1 MSETEGI
8 QKKKKVA
15 IIGCADSKSSAPYGD
30 PSWECWGV
38 NNLYVTIPPDRFSR
52 WFEIHYIHKD
62 PTGKF
67 LRRFQE
73 NFRGK
78 AVADY
83 LKDLAALKIPVMMQK
98 LWPEVPNG
106 VLYPLDRVLRR
117 FSAVNGWFNM
127 YAIDDEGAVDLSNPS
142 ILKWDPGRGMEH
154 EPRVISKGYLTNTI
168 SYMLALAILE
178 GYEEIGIWGVDMAVS
193 SELRGKNE
201 YSWQRPSCEFF
212 LGIAV
217 GMGIKVYIPPTADLL
232 KTRHLYGF
240 EEPQASDWTRKT
252 DEMIASMQQ
261 RQQQAEAEMANHQ
274 AMISRLDGAVEALER
289 IKKHAREG
297 MGLPELLAQVDRYI
311 AGNSKVRTE
320 QKMQARI
327 ARKKVDQYVGAIEC
341 AREEKKVWG

>member
-1 MSETEGI
+1 MSEAEGK
-8 QKKKKVA
+8 KKKKVA
-15 IIGCADSKSSAPYGD
+15 IIGCADSKIDAPFND

-38 NNLYVTIPPDRFSR
+38 NNLYITVPADRFSR

-62 PTGKF
+62 PSGKF

-78 AVADY
+78 SVADY
-83 LKDLAALKIPVMMQK
+83 LKDLAALKIPVMMQR

-106 VLYPLDRVLRR
+106 VVYPLDRVLRR

-127 YAIDDEGAVDLSNPS
+127 HAIDDEGTVDLSHPS
-142 ILKWDPGRGMEH
+142 ILKWESGSGMTH

-168 SYMLALAILE
+168 SYMLALAIIE
-178 GYEEIGIWGVDMAVS
+178 GYEQIGIWGVDMAVS

-212 LGIAV
+212 LGWAA

-240 EEPQASDWTRKT
+240 EEPQASDWSKKT
-252 DEMIASMQQ
+252 DEIIASMQQ
-261 RQQQAEAEMANHQ
+261 RQQQAEQELQNHQ
-274 AMISRLDGAVEALER
+274 ATVNRLVGAVEALER
-289 IKKHAREG
+289 IKKHIWEG
-297 MGLPELLAQVDRYI
+297 MATEELVAQLDKYI
-311 AGNSKVRTE
+311 AGNGKLKAQQELQS
-320 QKMQARI
+320 RI
-327 ARKKVDQYVGAIEC
+327 ARKKIDQYTGAIEC
-341 AREEKKVWG
+341 AREEKKIWG